1 MTLLNLDKDITFEMA
16 RAATIKA
23 LEMPNTPASAASL
36 RGLRPAISAIKR
48 EAPSELICIA
58 RNGILLLY
66 PDFTHRVMYNKK
78 KSPDLY
84 EHAKVGCPHTLH
96 VHTRSMC
103 THAGSSFERP
113 WEGPLVGDFG
123 GGDYVCSP
131 PSPTRTTHACPHT
144 LTARTRPTART
155 RSHSMPIACPS
166 HGLPISRLLCVCPL
180 HRPTRSRS
188 ATCSSTHHQAS
199 CWPAMICTCTP
210 STRPWRM
217 GRCRPSPTRSGM
229 CFGTTS
235 RASCRRAA
243 RVRQHSTS
251 SRLSSWL

>member
-1 MTLLNLDKDITFEMA
+1 MRCPASNRPPQPPSPTPTGAGASPQPAPNQPWAPAPGQKTFGEKRKVIMAEMQRMTLLNLDKDITFEMA

-103 THAGSSFERP
+103 THAPCAHMRGLLLNGHGKGRWWGTS
-113 WEGPLVGDFG
+113 G
-123 GGDYVCSP
+123 GETTCALP
-131 PSPTRTTHACPHT
+131 PAPPGQHT
-144 LTARTRPTART
+144 LART
-155 RSHSMPIACPS
+155 RSLPAHAQLPAHARIACP
-166 HGLPISRLLCVCPL
+166 
-180 HRPTRSRS
+180 
-188 ATCSSTHHQAS
+188 
-199 CWPAMICTCTP
+199 
-210 STRPWRM
+210 
-217 GRCRPSPTRSGM
+217 
-229 CFGTTS
+229 
-235 RASCRRAA
+235 
-243 RVRQHSTS
+243 
-251 SRLSSWL
+251 